1 MRLVPVPTLARV
13 RNAGVTASMEAPVA
27 KQERSFLDTAADK
40 MRVPERVESDNVL
53 KWDGERLYVT
63 ERTYRGE
70 HRSGERKR
78 DVSRE
83 VAIHLASLT
92 KDGGS

>member
-1 MRLVPVPTLARV
+1 
-13 RNAGVTASMEAPVA
+13 MEGPVA
-27 KQERSFLDTAADK
+27 KQERSFLDTAEEDNL
-40 MRVPERVESDNVL
+40 RVPERVESDNVL
-53 KWDGERLYVT
+53 KWDGKRLYVT

-83 VAIHLASLT
+83 IATHLASLT